1 MEKMITLFNESAEV
15 AFFLGTFLYALCFVG
30 DLLVTYHQ
38 GPRDGQARHV

>member
-1 MEKMITLFNESAEV
+1 MEKLITLFNESAEV

-38 GPRDGQARHV
+38 GRQDGPVKHG